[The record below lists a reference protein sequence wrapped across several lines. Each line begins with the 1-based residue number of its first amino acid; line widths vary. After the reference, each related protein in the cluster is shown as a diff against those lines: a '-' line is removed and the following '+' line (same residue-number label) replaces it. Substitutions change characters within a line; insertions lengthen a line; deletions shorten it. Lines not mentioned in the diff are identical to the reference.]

1 MDWNDLRYV
10 KAIADAG
17 NVAEASTK
25 LNLHQSTVF
34 RRFKYSGKKPGG
46 TTI

>member
-17 NVAEASTK
+17 NVAEAANQ

-34 RRFKYSGKKPGG
+34 LNYFSDRLHG
-46 TTI
+46 